1 MTRYRQEYELPDYDI
16 EIITGSK
23 TAGGSFEET
32 TKLCGQP
39 KKVSNWIMGNT
50 AAA

>member
-1 MTRYRQEYELPDYDI
+1 MSRYRQEYELPDYDI

-23 TAGGSFEET
+23 PLADLFEET

-39 KKVSNWIMGNT
+39 KR
-50 AAA
+50 